1 MADVKIPKSISYE
14 EYLIESLKNIEE
26 SAGFLEAILE
36 EENPESL
43 LLRDALRKVVIAQ
56 TRINNLSPIA
66 KHYGEK
72 LDKMLTESGC
82 AEIYAFVQ
90 FLDAMGLKIAIAP
103 LAPEPSNLSLET
115 ENISASISAET
126 KAAIESLSENKPE
139 TVSA

>member
-1 MADVKIPKSISYE
+1 MADVKIPKSVSYE

-26 SAGFLEAILE
+26 SAGFIGAILE
-36 EENPESL
+36 EENPESH

-66 KHYGEK
+66 KHRGER

-90 FLDAMGLKIAIAP
+90 FLDAMGLKIAIAKSARSAIAP
-103 LAPEPSNLSLET
+103 LAPEPSNLTLET
-115 ENISASISAET
+115 EN
-126 KAAIESLSENKPE
+126 NPE
-139 TVSA
+139 KVTA